1 MRHLGMQEERTLSVK
16 PVLAVMAFSVTLFL
30 LGCGTTTTVN
40 VHSETKMVTGEQ
52 MSCIYHGK
60 NLYCASPLLKV
71 EDIDKLQIMSKVV
84 SVVSHEEKES
94 DMKEGGSFS
103 TKFASKLKE
112 YSLWNCSS
120 TGVAEPAIK
129 CTLLREADQKLVA
142 QQEQEIKMNETQE
155 AKLQYG
161 TTEQSIIAACGSPI
175 EQKDDSISHTV
186 YFPSSRIGVLA
197 EVRFSTLKKPQQLDQ
212 IETVDTSKAH
222 AFVVGGILWSN
233 FANIGKTDE
242 DHVAAIQQYFPCI
255 LK

>member
-1 MRHLGMQEERTLSVK
+1 
-16 PVLAVMAFSVTLFL
+16 MAFSVTLFL

-52 MSCIYHGK
+52 MSCIYHGN

-103 TKFASKLKE
+103 TKFASKPKE

-129 CTLLREADQKLVA
+129 CTLLREADQKLVE
-142 QQEQEIKMNETQE
+142 QQEREIKLNETQE
-155 AKLQYG
+155 TKLQYR
-161 TTEQSIIAACGSPI
+161 TTEQSIISACGSPI
-175 EQKDDSISHTV
+175 EQRDDSISHTI
-186 YFPSSRIGVLA
+186 YFPSSQTGVLM
-197 EVRFSTLKKPQQLDQ
+197 EVEFSTLEKPQQLEH
-212 IETVDTSKAH
+212 IETVDTSNAH
-222 AFVVGGILWSN
+222 AFVVQGVFWNN

-242 DHVAAIQQYFPCI
+242 DHVASIRQYFPCI